1 MMTPHEPPMNPEI
14 NLYASSSPCW
24 SVSAKMMM
32 MMMMMMMLL
41 LLWLMMMMTCWRR
54 QAMIIE
60 WHDTQTNPSKFQSL
74 DDN

>member
-24 SVSAKMMM
+24 SFSAMML
-32 MMMMMMMLL
+32 MLL
-41 LLWLMMMMTCWRR
+41 LLLLLIMMMCRRR